1 MVPKTPVCPLQRR
14 INTVLIAPAILMQ
27 RQSVE
32 VVRGSRFNLLEFF
45 YLRAK
50 FWQVV
55 FTKLI
60 GINYGIKN

>member
-14 INTVLIAPAILMQ
+14 INTVLIARAILMQ

-45 YLRAK
+45 KLGTK
-50 FWQVV
+50 FWHVV
-55 FTKLI
+55 FIKLI